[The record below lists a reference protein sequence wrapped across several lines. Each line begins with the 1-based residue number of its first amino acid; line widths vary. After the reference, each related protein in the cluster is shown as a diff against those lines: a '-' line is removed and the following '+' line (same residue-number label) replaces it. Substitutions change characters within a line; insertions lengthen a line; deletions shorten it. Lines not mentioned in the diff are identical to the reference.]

1 MQGAP
6 SAGPNTEQHFGNA
19 EAADG
24 GFVFQGIVHGD
35 VKINRE
41 YRLRANCRTGLS
53 VVIDVF

>member
-41 YRLRANCRTGLS
+41 YRLRANC
-53 VVIDVF
+53 